1 MWDPPAEQSDTY
13 TLEEELRPA
22 WKASGDNSGGA
33 YIFDAAAYP
42 SNRIHGGTFFVLPFA
57 PSVSP
62 ETYDASKCPGSR
74 ALPLYIRAPLTYA
87 IVYAPGRENMR
98 YNCTMEELA
107 LYLLEEGRNDEK
119 LKYTRFA
126 SEKVDYSIVATE
138 AGKEW
143 DAQLQSDNCALLRY
157 DYLDGLLI
165 CFAAVRVMFYD
176 NKGSESSLVLKVDTT
191 HLRLDPFYFELY
203 HL

>member
-143 DAQLQSDNCALLRY
+143 DAQLQSMGSLTQFGCNLIEDNYR
-157 DYLDGLLI
+157 DVYLVG
-165 CFAAVRVMFYD
+165 CFYR
-176 NKGSESSLVLKVDTT
+176 
-191 HLRLDPFYFELY
+191 
-203 HL
+203 